1 VTHLLDGNVLVA
13 IAVADH
19 VHHAPVS
26 GWYASSGGPIA
37 TCPIT
42 EGTLVRFLLRA
53 GFDAP
58 SALGVLRAITVVERH
73 RFWPDDV
80 ALASVSMRGVIG
92 HRQVT
97 DAYLAGLARRHG
109 GRVLT
114 LDRGFAALHGDVV
127 DLLA

>member
-1 VTHLLDGNVLVA
+1 MTHLLDGNVLIA
-13 IAVADH
+13 LAVADH
-19 VHHAPVS
+19 VHHEPVR
-26 GWYASSGGPIA
+26 GWFAASNSPIA

-42 EGTLVRFLLRA
+42 GGTLVRFLLRA
-53 GFDAP
+53 GSDVTTARTIL
-58 SALGVLRAITVVERH
+58 SEIAAVERH
-73 RFWPDDV
+73 RFWPDDIS
-80 ALASVSMRGVIG
+80 LTSVSMRGVIG

-97 DAYLAGLARRHG
+97 DAYLAGLARHHG

>member
-13 IAVADH
+13 LAVADH
-19 VHHAPVS
+19 VHHEPVR
-26 GWYASSGGPIA
+26 GWFATSTSPIA

-42 EGTLVRFLLRA
+42 EGTLVRFFLRA
-53 GFDAP
+53 GLDAP
-58 SALGVLRAITVVERH
+58 AALRVLQAIVSVDRH

-80 ALASVSMRGVIG
+80 PVAATSLRVVIG

-97 DAYLAGLARRHG
+97 DAYLAGLARYHG

-127 DLLA
+127 DLLV